1 MGAGG
6 REFKSRRPD
15 HLIMKWAES
24 YAQGDSAEKR
34 FATTLYKCIFATTHE
49 NIHEHWD
56 VRDEEFKYD
65 VKAMKRW
72 NRGDSEPTD
81 RIHYIELKNVQG
93 NKGWLYGDADYIA
106 FETRAHW
113 VLVSR
118 PRLQEWTDSI
128 DKPVSNKKEI
138 YKLYSR
144 PGRADVM
151 TIVPTMDLIAISDK
165 IVKK

>member
-1 MGAGG
+1 
-6 REFKSRRPD
+6 
-15 HLIMKWAES
+15 MKWAES
-24 YAQGDSAEKR
+24 YAQGDRAETR
-34 FATTLYKCIFATTHE
+34 FASILENPETATTHQ
-49 NIHEHWD
+49 NIYEHWD

-72 NRGDSEPTD
+72 NRADAAPTD

-93 NKGWLYGDADYIA
+93 KKGWLYGDADYIA

-113 VLVSR
+113 VLVNR
-118 PRLQEWTDSI
+118 PRLQEWIDSI
-128 DKPVSNKKEI
+128 DKPTSNKKEI

>member
-1 MGAGG
+1 
-6 REFKSRRPD
+6 
-15 HLIMKWAES
+15 MKWAKS

-113 VLVSR
+113 VLVNR

>member
-1 MGAGG
+1 
-6 REFKSRRPD
+6 
-15 HLIMKWAES
+15 MKWAES
-24 YAQGDSAEKR
+24 YAQGESAEKR
-34 FATTLYKCIFATTHE
+34 FAMTLYKSIFATTHE

-65 VKAMKRW
+65 VKAMKRC

-93 NKGWLYGDADYIA
+93 KKGWLYGDADYIA

-118 PRLQEWTDSI
+118 PRLQKWIDSI
-128 DKPVSNKKEI
+128 DKPMSNKKEI

-144 PGRADVM
+144 VGRADVM